1 MYNPRYHSNCG
12 NFISATFR
20 ALTSPLLLRSI
31 TEGVYSAR
39 AFRSSDSE
47 VIGHTENSAI
57 VSHRP
62 TTLCEA
68 SKSNRLHHSHFC
80 DIQICLHSS
89 TKLCACQYLFKNSL
103 KFFYGFFAV
112 RWGAFLFSFALYSIY
127 SIRGNFR
134 EFLRQSIDN
143 MRFFMYHRTV
153 FILRQSGG
161 K

>member
-68 SKSNRLHHSHFC
+68 SKSNRLHHSRFC

-103 KFFYGFFAV
+103 KFFYGSV
-112 RWGAFLFSFALYSIY
+112 WAFLFSFALYSI
-127 SIRGNFR
+127 RGSFR